1 MFSHPRQPEN
11 AATCARVSDPPPD
24 NGSLPDSPPE
34 PRPESLPLPIAH
46 PSATTPS
53 ATLASPGNPIVPS
66 ISDHGTA
73 AATDAAPAPFPS
85 LTGPSSSP
93 SSVTEDV
100 STSALSAAVI
110 SPAVSAPPVIS
121 APSSLPSVLPSA
133 LPSVVPSSAVAASNG
148 SVDHDNKRPRPPLP
162 LSRSNGPSLL
172 TQALASAR
180 GKPPST
186 TLQTEPR
193 RLDNKSSTPSDD
205 QLRPLQLANDPDEPE
220 ELPNSNTQHA
230 ISASSRGGS
239 LTPATL
245 LRRIDAHRMATA
257 PTMPRS
263 IYSGDSRDV
272 AVSVAM
278 PTMTELAATSAR
290 GYYSNPLATRAR
302 GRSLGRTEKEAGVF
316 MFNQSGLHCDNIGDT
331 AFRRADSSISI
342 QDVSDIDA
350 NPRAQY
356 RAWRADEHMS
366 MGPEKVW
373 SIGTSDAAG
382 HQDGQVEKSIAEVLS
397 GMEPT
402 RSRKASHSLRFFKEG
417 LPVDKGKRKESK
429 PTQQREKQ
437 PSLKAAQED
446 GQQKIPAVEEEAVD
460 ETQSPGHPTENL
472 KQLSRDTVAP
482 SSISAVENI
491 PSKSNNADYFS
502 PQKGESPAFEQSQT
516 RNPTE
521 DPLPTFSTHDG
532 LRAGLDA
539 AEEAAKQRR
548 TESGALTEIEG
559 VNEEGED
566 SSEEKISSAVFLPHP
581 GLEQSA
587 EKTPCGIE
595 KVEPISR
602 RPSTQ
607 EFTPWLVKADEP
619 EAEGDSANDSVE
631 GHMTNGRKTSVAHT
645 QDLPSKVSN
654 DSTCGDDVK
663 LQKKSRDTTASTS
676 RRLSR
681 LHEDHVHDH
690 QLTPKVPL
698 EAIELIPYKHQV
710 GGHTTMWRFSKRA
723 VCKQL
728 NNRENE
734 FYENIERCH
743 RDLLPF
749 LPRYIGVLNVTYQKQ
764 PRRKSTI
771 KKDESSGIEIPGSE
785 MSALSNGK
793 SDHAIPNVRSRS
805 TGHEDDK
812 RRRIISQ
819 SLQSTHVPIPTV
831 TFMDNQHI
839 LPRSLLQPAAL
850 FGQTERP
857 RSASAATMQQHA
869 SDSSQSPFNKPNSQ
883 LIRPSLEDRHANSW
897 GATTVNKKLRNEVFN
912 DAFLKRPIAVHKHQ
926 TPASHHRS
934 VPRRAMQSSQKESH
948 AMAVA
953 SEGMDKTP
961 SPVNLS
967 HPLRYPASL
976 LLSQSHIGSKTDR
989 LDVRDA
995 GHMKDVT
1002 GTSAPEPETFGD
1014 RFPAQVR
1021 KRRYSGSKL
1030 RRKPQEVG
1038 EPRGDL
1044 KYFEDA
1050 DDVGYRGDG
1059 EPNVFSPLIESADKD
1074 EPSRPKGVVSPALLE
1089 LPESGL
1095 SPAFPSAIPN
1105 PEVEMNEMPRPNNPK
1120 EAQTQRDSRVEY
1132 FLLLEDLTAGMKRP
1146 CVMDLKM
1153 GTRQYGVEAGPKK
1166 RESQR
1171 RKCAETTSRDLGVR
1185 VCGLQTW
1192 DANSETYVF
1201 RDKYFGRDL
1210 KAGREF
1216 QDTLTMF
1223 LYDGVDYA
1231 SVLRHIPNLLQ
1242 KINQLEMTV
1251 LRLRG
1256 YRFYAASLLMFYD
1269 AGASSNGS
1277 DAAVDDSTTD
1287 FATDTEETWEIKK
1300 RRRNKAEID
1309 IKIADFANS
1318 VTPGD
1323 LAGDKPCPPKH
1334 PDEPDRGFLR
1344 GLSTLRKTFL
1354 QIQKDIRNDLGL
1366 VSSRKVEENG
1376 DGTMEDE
1383 DEPMSASE

>member
-1 MFSHPRQPEN
+1 MFSQPRQPEN
-11 AATCARVSDPPPD
+11 AAICARVSDPLPD
-24 NGSLPDSPPE
+24 NDSLPDSRPE
-34 PRPESLPLPIAH
+34 PRSESLPLPIAH
-46 PSATTPS
+46 PSATTLS
-53 ATLASPGNPIVPS
+53 TTLASPGNAIVPS

-73 AATDAAPAPFPS
+73 AATDDAPAPFAS
-85 LTGPSSSP
+85 LTGPSSVP
-93 SSVTEDV
+93 SAVTEV
-100 STSALSAAVI
+100 EPLSAAVI
-110 SPAVSAPPVIS
+110 PPAVSEPPVIS

-133 LPSVVPSSAVAASNG
+133 LSSALPSVVPPLAVAAGNG
-148 SVDHDNKRPRPPLP
+148 SFDQDNKRPRPPLP

-180 GKPPST
+180 GKPPSLT
-186 TLQTEPR
+186 SQTEQLR
-193 RLDNKSSTPSDD
+193 HDNKSSSMPND
-205 QLRPLQLANDPDEPE
+205 QLRTLQLANDPDKPE
-220 ELPNSNTQHA
+220 EAPNIHPQHA
-230 ISASSRGGS
+230 ASASCHDGS
-239 LTPATL
+239 LTPTIL
-245 LRRIDAHRMATA
+245 PKRIDPHRMATA
-257 PTMPRS
+257 PIVPRA
-263 IYSGDSRDV
+263 IYTGDARE
-272 AVSVAM
+272 AVMSAAI
-278 PTMTELAATSAR
+278 PTMTELAATSAG
-290 GYYSNPLATRAR
+290 GYYPNPLATRAR

-316 MFNQSGLHCDNIGDT
+316 MFSQSGLHSDNIGDT

-342 QDVSDIDA
+342 HEVSEIDA

-356 RAWRADEHMS
+356 RAWRADELLS
-366 MGPEKVW
+366 IGPEKIW
-373 SIGTSDAAG
+373 SIGTNDAAG

-429 PTQQREKQ
+429 PAQQREKQ
-437 PSLKAAQED
+437 PSLKPAQED
-446 GQQKIPAVEEEAVD
+446 GQQKPPVVEEEVVD
-460 ETQSPGHPTENL
+460 ETQSPDHSTEYL
-472 KQLSRDTVAP
+472 KQLSRDTVAL
-482 SSISAVENI
+482 SSTSIVDNI
-491 PSKSNNADYFS
+491 PSKIISANDLVL
-502 PQKGESPAFEQSQT
+502 QKGESPASEDNRARKPT
-516 RNPTE
+516 R
-521 DPLPTFSTHDG
+521 DPLPAFSAHDE
-532 LRAGLDA
+532 LRAELV
-539 AEEAAKQRR
+539 AAKDTANQRR
-548 TESGALTEIEG
+548 TESGDLTEIQD

-587 EKTPCGIE
+587 QKTPCGIE
-595 KVEPISR
+595 KVEPVSR
-602 RPSTQ
+602 RPSTK
-607 EFTPWLVKADEP
+607 EFLPWLVKADEP
-619 EAEGDSANDSVE
+619 EAEGDSANDSAK
-631 GHMTNGRKTSVAHT
+631 GHINNGRQTSVPHT
-645 QDLPSKVSN
+645 RDLPSKVSN
-654 DSTCGDDVK
+654 EFTSGDDVK

-676 RRLSR
+676 RQPSR
-681 LHEDHVHDH
+681 LHKDYVHD
-690 QLTPKVPL
+690 QQPTPKVPL

-710 GGHTTMWRFSKRA
+710 GGHTTIWRFSKRA

-734 FYENIERCH
+734 FYENIEHYH

-764 PRRKSTI
+764 PRRKSTT
-771 KKDESSGIEIPGSE
+771 KKEEDPSIESPGSE
-785 MSALSNGK
+785 MRPPSNGK
-793 SDHAIPNVRSRS
+793 SDIAMPNVRSRS
-805 TGHEDDK
+805 TGHEDDE
-812 RRRIISQ
+812 RRRVISQ
-819 SLQSTHVPIPTV
+819 SLQSSHIPIPTV

-839 LPRSLLQPAAL
+839 LPRSLLQPAGL

-857 RSASAATMQQHA
+857 RSASAATMQRHA
-869 SDSSQSPFNKPNSQ
+869 KSPFDKPNPQ
-883 LIRPSLEDRHANSW
+883 LVRPSLEDRHANSW

-934 VPRRAMQSSQKESH
+934 VPRRAMQSSQQDSQT
-948 AMAVA
+948 MAGVA
-953 SEGMDKTP
+953 EGMGKSP
-961 SPVNLS
+961 SSVNQS
-967 HPLRYPASL
+967 HPLKYPASL
-976 LLSQSHIGSKTDR
+976 LFTRSDIGSKADR

-995 GHMKDVT
+995 GHVKDVT
-1002 GTSAPEPETFGD
+1002 GTSAPEPDTFGD

-1030 RRKPQEVG
+1030 RRKPHEVG

-1059 EPNVFSPLIESADKD
+1059 EPNVFSPLIESTNNDKTH
-1074 EPSRPKGVVSPALLE
+1074 RPEGVVPPAMLE
-1089 LPESGL
+1089 LPESDL
-1095 SPAFPSAIPN
+1095 PPAFPSTTLN
-1105 PEVEMNEMPRPNNPK
+1105 PEVEMSEIPRPNNPK

-1192 DANSETYVF
+1192 DAKSRTYVF

-1277 DAAVDDSTTD
+1277 DAVVDDSTTD
-1287 FATDTEETWEIKK
+1287 FATDTEETWDIKK
-1300 RRRNKAEID
+1300 RRKNKAEID

-1354 QIQKDIRNDLGL
+1354 QIQKDTRSRIGL
-1366 VSSRKVEENG
+1366 VPLRKVEESG
-1376 DGTMEDE
+1376 DGTMEDKYE
-1383 DEPMSASE
+1383 QTSASE